1 MLSVWSRPQPLVH
14 DLHPGHI
21 HVHDRDGLVQARD
34 AVPLE
39 GTPPIKSRLLLCQ
52 YRDSGYSPIFE
63 AAHTLSSMPCHR
75 HQEWI
80 NRMIKTAISDS
91 GLAEKAAGKFRY
103 SFGVQSGQMLW
114 VSGQVALTSEGIVGP
129 GDIETQTR
137 QAFTNIKTIVESAG
151 GTLNDLVSTTTYMT
165 DREFSKAIN
174 DVRCEF
180 LAPDVPPT
188 STLIVVEG
196 LAHPEFLVEISAVA
210 VIGSGAER
218 A

>member
-1 MLSVWSRPQPLVH
+1 MHVRWCSV
-14 DLHPGHI
+14 G
-21 HVHDRDGLVQARD
+21 GD
-34 AVPLE
+34 ATKFFPSATLR
-39 GTPPIKSRLLLCQ
+39 GP
-52 YRDSGYSPIFE
+52 DSGYPQIFGG
-63 AAHTLSSMPCHR
+63 AHTLSSMPCH
-75 HQEWI
+75 QEWI
-80 NRMIKTAISDS
+80 NFVIKRCISDS

-114 VSGQVALTSEGIVGP
+114 VSGQVALTSEGIVGV
-129 GDIETQTR
+129 GDIEAQTR

-165 DREFSKAIN
+165 DPEYSKAIN

-188 STLIVVEG
+188 STLIVVKG

-210 VIGSGAER
+210 VIGSGAEQ